1 MADNYLEKK
10 YEEWKNGKPAVK
22 RTVPSLETLL
32 KRLGESSGPD
42 PQYTVKQAQI
52 DAIIRTGKLVDD
64 SLTFTSD
71 EETST
76 VSVTGKGP
84 FTLGQAVMAM
94 KLKAAELRLHAEI
107 IQSPSSATDETI
119 MIKISKRL

>member
-42 PQYTVKQAQI
+42 PLYTVKQAQI
-52 DAIIRTGKLVDD
+52 DAVIRAGKLVDN
-64 SLTFTSD
+64 SLVFISD
-71 EETST
+71 EASST
-76 VSVTGKGP
+76 VSVTGGSS
-84 FTLGQAVMAM
+84 FILGQAVMAM
-94 KLKAAELRLHAEI
+94 KLKAAELRLQTETT
-107 IQSPSSATDETI
+107 QFPSSGTDERI
-119 MIKISKRL
+119 MIKISKGL